1 MRDVQKRPNCVMTA
15 LSYLS
20 YTTVAYIETR
30 KYLIRRYDLDVA
42 VV

>member
-1 MRDVQKRPNCVMTA
+1 MTA

-20 YTTVAYIETR
+20 YTMVAYIETR
-30 KYLIRRYDLDVA
+30 KYLTRRYGLGMA